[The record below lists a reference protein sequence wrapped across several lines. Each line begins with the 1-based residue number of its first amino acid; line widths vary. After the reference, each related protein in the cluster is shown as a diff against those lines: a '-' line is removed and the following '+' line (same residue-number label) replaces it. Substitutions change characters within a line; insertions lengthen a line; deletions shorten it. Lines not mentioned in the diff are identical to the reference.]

1 MGETGYVKDRVTGLG
16 GMVLR
21 HGNRVDWRCLRQGN
35 RVVGG
40 IIRYDNR
47 EVGELV
53 MWKSDVIC
61 MVE

>member
-1 MGETGYVKDRVTGLG
+1 MI
-16 GMVLR
+16 LR
-21 HGNRVDWRCLRQGN
+21 HGNRVDRRCLRLVN
-35 RVVGG
+35 RVIGG
-40 IIRYDNR
+40 IIRHDNR